1 MIEKPSLTTLV
12 LRLGENF
19 SIRSTTPFPYETVE
33 TCTLPGC
40 GRVFHFIIFP
50 DVTIYPRFCE
60 DHRSEFR
67 RKLFLEMQ
75 ARGLRPR
82 PPEAGTTWPDWE
94 EEKMGARVARWAR
107 KRPRQG
113 PLKTP

>member
-1 MIEKPSLTTLV
+1 MFSAQV

-19 SIRSTTPFPYETVE
+19 CIRSAAPFPHEVAE

-40 GRVFHFIIFP
+40 GRIFHFVVYP
-50 DVTIYPRFCE
+50 EVTIYPRFCE

-67 RKLFLEMQ
+67 RKQFLEML

-82 PPEAGTTWPDWE
+82 PAQVGTTWPDWE
-94 EEKMGARVARWAR
+94 AEKLGRRMARWTR
-107 KRPRQG
+107 KRPHFD